1 MIYLDN
7 AATSH
12 PKAPCVLEAINAA
25 MANGLGNPG
34 RGAHRLALRSLS
46 ILNRTRAALAKL
58 VGSTHV
64 DRFILTSSATEALN
78 LGIKGMC
85 RSGDHVI
92 SSVMDHN
99 AVLRPLAALVQTQV
113 SHTLVRADSQGR
125 IDLEDLSKAIRPNTR
140 LAVFS
145 HASNVVGTIQPI
157 AEIGRIVHDRGVSLL
172 VDTAQ
177 SAGSLPIGLE
187 ALACDM
193 LAVAGHKGLGG
204 PVGTGA
210 LYVRPGLNLA
220 ALIHGG
226 TGTRSDLLEQPQDMP
241 AGYESGTPNVL
252 GFAGLLAALEELEQ
266 TGIATIRE
274 HEIGLI
280 QRLLDGLG
288 GISQVRVPGPALAA
302 ERASVV
308 SLVVEGWEPS
318 DLATVLDESFDM
330 AVRAG
335 LHCAP
340 MAHRAM
346 GTFPNGMLRVSPG
359 RFNTSAEIDAF
370 VEAIRSVV

>member
-1 MIYLDN
+1 
-7 AATSH
+7 
-12 PKAPCVLEAINAA
+12 
-25 MANGLGNPG
+25 
-34 RGAHRLALRSLS
+34 
-46 ILNRTRAALAKL
+46 
-58 VGSTHV
+58 
-64 DRFILTSSATEALN
+64 
-78 LGIKGMC
+78 
-85 RSGDHVI
+85 
-92 SSVMDHN
+92 
-99 AVLRPLAALVQTQV
+99 
-113 SHTLVRADSQGR
+113 
-125 IDLEDLSKAIRPNTR
+125 
-140 LAVFS
+140 
-145 HASNVVGTIQPI
+145 
-157 AEIGRIVHDRGVSLL
+157 
-172 VDTAQ
+172 
-177 SAGSLPIGLE
+177 
-187 ALACDM
+187 M